1 MLIELQNEYNQVC
14 DQLNTNTV
22 KLQEANEFENSFL
35 ANEELDYKV
44 FSPRNKEALHKDEIS
59 KIREE
64 IAFYINEKEML
75 IDKKNALLIKIEKL
89 EKILSEEREQGYVT
103 LKIQEADRQRI
114 ASDLHDTSLQN
125 LAHLVHKIELSTM
138 YIDKDPVHA
147 KLELAVVNKKLKAV
161 IDEIRNTIF
170 NLRPMT
176 FDDLGMKAAL
186 ERLIAVINEN
196 KEYEIDLDIDD
207 VSCENNLLL
216 VTIYRVIQEC
226 LNNIVK
232 HSKATKIFFHCKLV
246 DGKYFVVIKDNG
258 IGFHLDEIEK
268 EEDKHFGMILVRE
281 RVELIGGEVTIQ
293 SDNNGTEIK
302 ICVPI

>member
-1 MLIELQNEYNQVC
+1 MLIESQNEYNQVC
-14 DQLNTNTV
+14 GQLNNNLV
-22 KLQEANEFENSFL
+22 KLQEAKEFENTFL

-64 IAFYINEKEML
+64 KAFYENENEKL
-75 IDKKNALLIKIEKL
+75 IDRKNALGIKIGKL
-89 EKILSEEREQGYVT
+89 EKVLSEEREQGYAT

-114 ASDLHDTSLQN
+114 ARDLHDTSLQN
-125 LAHLVHKIELSTM
+125 LAHLVHKIELSSM
-138 YIDKDPVHA
+138 YIDTDPIHA
-147 KLELAVVNKKLKAV
+147 KLELTVVNKKLKAV

-196 KEYEIDLDIDD
+196 KDYVVDLDIED

-232 HSKATKIFFHCKLV
+232 HSKATRIFFHSKLI
-246 DGKYFVVIKDNG
+246 DGKYYIVIKDNG
-258 IGFHLDEIEK
+258 IGFHLDEIEN
-268 EEDKHFGMILVRE
+268 EEDMHFGMTLMKE
-281 RVELIGGEVTIQ
+281 RVELIGGEVSIQ
-293 SDNNGTEIK
+293 SDNGTEIK
-302 ICVPI
+302 ICIPI